1 MDRDTLDFVVVGGIG
16 VALLLYLAGAI
27 LNDLGLFP
35 SYANAPRSD
44 SPVLYMWYM
53 LAFCLLLFLPVGFF
67 LEKHMMQHQPAKRN
81 RHTIPIPS
89 NDTSV
94 KGRIW
99 RPVDHDEENHS
110 RSEHT

>member
-1 MDRDTLDFVVVGGIG
+1 MERDTLDFVVVGGIG

-35 SYANAPRSD
+35 FYTNAPKSD
-44 SPVLYMWYM
+44 SPILYMLT
-53 LAFCLLLFLPVGFF
+53 LACCLLLFLPVGFF
-67 LEKHMMQHQPAKRN
+67 LEKHMMHHQPPKPN

-89 NDTSV
+89 NDSSI
-94 KGRIW
+94 KGGIW
-99 RPVDHDEENHS
+99 RSVDHDEENHA